1 MKTIS
6 KLVSTFFGV
15 GYFPIGQ
22 GTLAS
27 LTVMLLYKFFL
38 FRIHWVTYLGFI
50 GILFI
55 AGVFCSSVHS
65 TVLRKKD
72 PHEIVIDEVVGQML
86 VLFRLNPSWFLVLSA
101 FVLFRI
107 FDISKPF
114 PTRRIE
120 KFPKGWGIMA
130 DDIMAAVYSGLLIQV
145 YLLLK

>member
-27 LTVMLLYKFFL
+27 LIVMLLYKFFL
-38 FRIHWVTYLGFI
+38 SRLHWITYLSLVGIIFI
-50 GILFI
+50 V
-55 AGVFCSSVHS
+55 GVFCSSVHS

-114 PTRRIE
+114 PTRQIE
-120 KFPKGWGIMA
+120 KFPHGWGIMA